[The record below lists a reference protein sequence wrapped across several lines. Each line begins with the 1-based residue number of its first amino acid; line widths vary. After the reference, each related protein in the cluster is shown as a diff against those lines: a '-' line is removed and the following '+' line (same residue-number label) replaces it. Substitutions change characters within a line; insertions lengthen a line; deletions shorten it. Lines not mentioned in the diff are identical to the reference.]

1 MPLSLK
7 TLYKVYKLRQK
18 YKKGM
23 SAPVFSSWF
32 ITDKCNLRCKSCILY
47 ERHPFEKIEPNT
59 DECLKILKQLNQAGT
74 AFLFIAGG
82 EPLLRNDLHIIGK
95 QANKYGINTTIF
107 TNGTL
112 VTENKVEQITKNFD
126 SIVFSIDG
134 LKEINDIIR
143 GKGMYNK
150 AILGLKLFR
159 KASKNYPIYVNCV
172 INKFNISTL
181 NEFIKEMHSLGVTKI
196 KLQPNC
202 FVEYKPSH
210 KQAIEAL
217 DKLDGLRKKFPE
229 IVSGDNY
236 YFDKMR
242 LYFARKNNFA
252 FCKAQTLG
260 HPAIFPDGNISAC
273 CEFPL
278 IIGNLYKKDLN
289 SILNEQ
295 LNQKIKGI
303 SKCKG
308 CYRNDYDLIERFFLK
323 DLFSFN
329 INDLKVIKDI

>member
-1 MPLSLK
+1 MSLSLK
-7 TLYKVYKLRQK
+7 TLYKVYKLRQRYRQGK
-18 YKKGM
+18 P
-23 SAPVFSSWF
+23 SPVFSSWF

-47 ERHPFEKIEPNT
+47 ERHPFEKTEPNINK
-59 DECLKILKQLNQAGT
+59 CLSILKQLNEAGI

-82 EPLLRNDLHIIGK
+82 EPLLRDDLHIIGK
-95 QANKYGINTTIF
+95 KAKNYGINTTIF

-112 VTENKVEQITKNFD
+112 VTEEKVNQIINSFD

-134 LKEINDIIR
+134 LEEENDIIR
-143 GKGMYNK
+143 GKGMYKK
-150 AILGLKLFR
+150 AVNGLKIFR
-159 KASKNYPIYVNCV
+159 SISKNYPVYVNCV

-181 NEFIKEMHSLGVTKI
+181 NEFVHKMKSLGVNKV

-202 FVEYKPSH
+202 FVDYKPSH
-210 KQAIEAL
+210 KQAVNAL
-217 DKLDGLRKKFPE
+217 DKLDKLRIKYPE
-229 IVSGDNY
+229 IVSGDNF

-252 FCKAQTLG
+252 FCKAHTLG

-278 IIGNLYKKDLN
+278 IIGNIYKNSLINILN
-289 SILNEQ
+289 SQ
-295 LNQKIKGI
+295 LNHKIKGI

-323 DLFSFN
+323 DLFSLN
-329 INDLKVIKDI
+329 INDLKVIKNI